1 MGVDIYLSGTVA
13 AVREAAFHG
22 IPAIAISQ
30 YRRRDQPLDWVRSQH
45 LTAQV
50 LDLLLT
56 RPPQATCFWNVNLPH
71 LDPQAPEPE
80 LVFCDCSTD
89 PLPLAYDLTEN
100 QFQYCGV
107 YAQRIQTEGTDVAVC
122 LGGGDCHQ
130 PNLSLD
136 FRLLD
141 SSRNWGGSVVKPHFH
156 HN

>member
-122 LGGGDCHQ
+122 LGG
-130 PNLSLD
+130 
-136 FRLLD
+136 RLPSAKSQL
-141 SSRNWGGSVVKPHFH
+141 RF
-156 HN
+156 